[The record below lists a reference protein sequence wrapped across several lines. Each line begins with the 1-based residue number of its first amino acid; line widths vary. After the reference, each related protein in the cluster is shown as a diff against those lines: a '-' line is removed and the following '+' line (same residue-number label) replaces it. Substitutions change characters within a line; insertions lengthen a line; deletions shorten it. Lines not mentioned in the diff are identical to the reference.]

1 MFPLGIPT
9 DRFDVL
15 LLFDGS
21 SYLGWNHF
29 QQTLLF
35 SKAVLLN
42 YNISQQ
48 QTNVAAAVYANNVTV
63 GFNFTKHYSYSAVAT
78 AIDKIPFLDETPLN
92 IENALTVA
100 RKEIFPS
107 GRPNVPNVLVV
118 FVSFSLSGNFAAVS
132 QTLRNDGVKIIV
144 VAIGSSFNIPQLQEV
159 ASTPTSDYLVTA
171 SYQHMDTVENAVG
184 GAVCQGDFFLLYAET
199 HSEPSSH

>member
-1 MFPLGIPT
+1 M
-9 DRFDVL
+9 
-15 LLFDGS
+15 
-21 SYLGWNHF
+21 
-29 QQTLLF
+29 
-35 SKAVLLN
+35 
-42 YNISQQ
+42 
-48 QTNVAAAVYANNVTV
+48 
-63 GFNFTKHYSYSAVAT
+63 
-78 AIDKIPFLDETPLN
+78 
-92 IENALTVA
+92 
-100 RKEIFPS
+100 
-107 GRPNVPNVLVV
+107 PNVLVV

-184 GAVCQGDFFLLYAET
+184 GAVCQGDFFFLLYAET